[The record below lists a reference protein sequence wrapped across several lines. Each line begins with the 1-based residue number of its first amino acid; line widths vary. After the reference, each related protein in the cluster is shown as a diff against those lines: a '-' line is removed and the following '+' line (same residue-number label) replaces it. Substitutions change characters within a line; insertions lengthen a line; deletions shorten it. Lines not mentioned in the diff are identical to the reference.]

1 MTQMETQETL
11 SARFLA
17 QQDIQLNLIEKDS
30 KNLKDHIDY
39 WESIRKEQ
47 VLAFYARKENMS
59 RLGLQPL
66 PPAKVSEQKAKDAI
80 KIQLL
85 LQSLY
90 KSDFGSEPW
99 TLSECSL
106 EMLNAPPRN
115 CFKKQP
121 FTVTVQFDN
130 DPKNVYPYIC
140 YEYIYYQDD
149 RDKWHKVRG
158 LVDHNGLYFKEV
170 TGDSVYFKLFQPD
183 ATLYGKSGQWT
194 VISKNKTIHSSV
206 TSSSRS
212 AFGPA
217 DEQPGPSTS
226 YDKSQQERSGSGQ
239 PKALQDTEPPT
250 STSTIRLRRGRR
262 EREHHPYRHRKSQS
276 KLGADSAPTPEEVGR
291 GSHTVAAHGLSRLRR
306 LQEEARDPP
315 VLIITGQQ
323 NNLKCWRYRFS
334 QKYAD
339 LYECCSSA
347 WKWLGP
353 KSEGYRGDAKLLIAF
368 RNPEQR
374 QSFLNTVGIP
384 KNTTYSMG
392 HLDSL

>member
-1 MTQMETQETL
+1 MTPMETQETL

-17 QQDIQLNLIEKDS
+17 QQDIQLTLIEKDS

-39 WESIRKEQ
+39 WESMRKEQ
-47 VLAFYARKENMS
+47 VLAYYAKKENMS

-80 KIQLL
+80 RIQLL

-90 KSDFGSEPW
+90 KSEFGSEPW
-99 TLSECSL
+99 TLTECSL
-106 EMLNAPPRN
+106 EMLDAPPRN

-121 FTVTVQFDN
+121 FTVTVLFDN
-130 DPKNVYPYIC
+130 DSKNVFPYIC
-140 YEYIYYQDD
+140 YEHIYYQDA
-149 RDKWHKVRG
+149 RDKWHKVKG
-158 LVDHNGLYFKEV
+158 QVDHNGLYFKEV

-183 ATLYGKSGQWT
+183 STIYGKTGQWT
-194 VISKNKTIHSSV
+194 VISKNKTIRSSV

-217 DEQPGPSTS
+217 DEEPGPSTS
-226 YDKSQQERSGSGQ
+226 YNKSQQERSGGG
-239 PKALQDTEPPT
+239 EPET
-250 STSTIRLRRGRR
+250 SQNPEPSSSTPAVRLRRGRR
-262 EREHHPYRHRKSQS
+262 EREHPYRSRKQQQQ
-276 KLGADSAPTPEEVGR
+276 LGADSAPSPEEVGR
-291 GSHTVAAHGLSRLRR
+291 RSQSLAKHGLPRLRR

-315 VLIITGQQ
+315 VLIITGRQ
-323 NNLKCWRYRFS
+323 NNLKCWRHRFS
-334 QKYAD
+334 QKYSD

-353 KSEGYRGDAKLLIAF
+353 KSEGYRGTDAKLLIAF
-368 RNPEQR
+368 KSPEQR
-374 QSFLNTVGIP
+374 QSFLNTVSFP
-384 KNTTYSMG
+384 RNTTFSMG